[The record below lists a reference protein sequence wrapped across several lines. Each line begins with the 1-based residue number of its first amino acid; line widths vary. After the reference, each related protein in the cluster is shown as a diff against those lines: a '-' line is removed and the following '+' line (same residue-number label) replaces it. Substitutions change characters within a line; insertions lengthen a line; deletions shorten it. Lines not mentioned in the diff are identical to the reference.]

1 MTSTVLDPPTTPTRT
16 TTAPAR
22 PAASAPPGYRRLLSS
37 PHVPRLLAG
46 AVVGH
51 LPVSMAPLAL
61 LIAVRAQGGT
71 VGLAGLLAAAFGVSA
86 AVAQPGWAALLERRG
101 QTVTLVVCG
110 LGSAACFLAL
120 AAVPPAGQPVW
131 ALVLTVAAGLCT
143 APLEAALRA
152 LWPEVT
158 CGPAQLRTALSL
170 DACAQEVVFIAGPL
184 LVLALG
190 VTVGGTAP
198 LAAIGLL
205 GLAGTL
211 AFATSRPARHW
222 RPAPAAPGPT
232 SAAPTVPVGFVGP
245 LRYPGTRTLALALL
259 CAGTAL
265 GALNV
270 LALAFAEHD
279 HAPALTTVMPAAL
292 AAGSLI
298 GSLVYGRL
306 RRTGTLAGHARV
318 AALGLLAGLV
328 PLLLEP
334 APAAAVLVAVVPGLF
349 LAPLLINVF
358 AGLDQVAPSGL
369 LHTAAAWMITSL
381 GLGQAVGT
389 ALASTAVGAAAP
401 LATALTGA
409 AAAYAVLLLRRSTLA
424 PHGPRPRTT
433 ANNAPARS
441 RPMTASRRACR
452 GRGPVADVRRRT

>member
-16 TTAPAR
+16 TTAPAG
-22 PAASAPPGYRRLLSS
+22 PAASASPGYRRLLTS
-37 PHVPRLLAG
+37 PHVPRLLTG

-51 LPVSMAPLAL
+51 LPVAMAPLAL
-61 LIAVRAQGGT
+61 LIAVRAQGGS

-86 AVAQPGWAALLERRG
+86 AVAQPGWATLLERRG
-101 QTVTLVVCG
+101 QTVTLLACG
-110 LGSAACFLAL
+110 LGTAGCFLGL
-120 AAVPPAGQPVW
+120 AVVRPAGQPVW
-131 ALVLTVAAGLCT
+131 ALLLSVAAGLCT

-158 CGPAQLRTALSL
+158 RGPAQLRTALSL

-190 VTVGGTAP
+190 VTVGGTAT
-198 LAAIGLL
+198 LVAIGLL

-211 AFATSRPARHW
+211 AFATARPARHW

-232 SAAPTVPVGFVGP
+232 CAAPTAPAGFAGP
-245 LRYPGTRTLALALL
+245 LRYPGTRTLASALL
-259 CAGTAL
+259 CAGVAL

-279 HAPALTTVMPAAL
+279 HDPALTTVMPAAL

-298 GSLVYGRL
+298 GSLLYGRL

-318 AALGLLAGLV
+318 AAFGLLAGLG

-358 AGLDQVAPSGL
+358 AGLDQVAPSGM

-381 GLGQAVGT
+381 GLGQAAGT

-409 AAAYAVLLLRRSTLA
+409 AAAFAVLLLRRSSLA
-424 PHGPRPRTT
+424 PHRPRPRTT
-433 ANNAPARS
+433 ANHVPGRS
-441 RPMTASRRACR
+441 RPTPAHR
-452 GRGPVADVRRRT
+452 GRGSRGPVADVRRPT